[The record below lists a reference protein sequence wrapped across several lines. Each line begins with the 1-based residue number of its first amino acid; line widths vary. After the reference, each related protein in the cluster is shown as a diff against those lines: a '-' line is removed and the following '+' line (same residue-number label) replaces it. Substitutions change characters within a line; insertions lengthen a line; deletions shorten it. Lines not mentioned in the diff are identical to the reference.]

1 MGPAGLAIGGAIM
14 LGSVLAANWDKW
26 GVKDFFN
33 DNVSNAFKD
42 TTKWFG
48 KQGKSIGKFFSNMF
62 KKSSRFD
69 ESKVT
74 SLNYASVNT
83 TNTISNSFTAGSTV
97 ASGGFQS
104 NYRGNGAATGLVVS
118 GLNHL
123 ATRMN
128 SIQEMQSGD
137 KYSNNGEVF
146 GSQEE
151 LDGYINNNIGNVGGI
166 EKALSTNI
174 SLATGDNLP
183 SGYSL
188 VDNDIIGPNGRA
200 GGITVPNGFKS
211 SKIFIAP
218 SLKGDYF
225 GKVGAAKMG
234 IVHEMLH
241 GYHLYKGLANYNRYS
256 EFATSTYTYAYL
268 KAYGSPHGASYY
280 LSNVQAVPRSFS
292 WRNLPSIINTGL
304 K

>member
-1 MGPAGLAIGGAIM
+1 LSSIASSAIQMGSTGINTDGTDCVTNFGATMNKPAIILATGAIMGGAGSAIGG
-14 LGSVLAANWDKW
+14 GNFW
-26 GVKDFFN
+26 
-33 DNVSNAFKD
+33 
-42 TTKWFG
+42 
-48 KQGKSIGKFFSNMF
+48 QGA
-62 KKSSRFD
+62 
-69 ESKVT
+69 V
-74 SLNYASVNT
+74 
-83 TNTISNSFTAGSTV
+83 
-97 ASGGFQS
+97 
-104 NYRGNGAATGLVVS
+104 TGLVVS
-118 GLNHL
+118 GLGHL

-146 GSQEE
+146 GSQGE
-151 LDGYINNNIGNVGGI
+151 LEGYINQNVGDVGTI
-166 EKALSTNI
+166 EKSLNTNI
-174 SLATGDNLP
+174 NLATADNLP

-256 EFATSTYTYAYL
+256 EFAASTYTYAYL
-268 KAYGSPHGASYY
+268 KAYGSPNGASYY

-292 WRNLPSIINTGL
+292 WRNLPRIINTGL